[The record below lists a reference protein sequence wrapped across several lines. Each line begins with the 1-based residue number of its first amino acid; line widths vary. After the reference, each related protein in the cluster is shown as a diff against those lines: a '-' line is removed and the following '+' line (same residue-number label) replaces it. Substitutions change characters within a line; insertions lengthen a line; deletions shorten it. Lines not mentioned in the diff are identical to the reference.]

1 MKASLLRIIFAFLLL
16 SHLAACSSMDSA
28 WQYTRDAVDPNPSV
42 DLAANTMDDPD
53 EEFLAKQV
61 TPVDMRI
68 LDLTRF
74 LSAQDAHPDPEWFEL
89 TMMRFP
95 WLDGVM
101 TVDTEQKQ
109 LYQYPG
115 ASLKPLDPSALYNI
129 DGEWVDQGVQMHI
142 DYTELGPE
150 MYIAKPMFSGTDW
163 LGLLVVYFD
172 PRVFFNFC
180 PNPEDFVIL
189 DPKGDIWT
197 VEATPDRVT
206 LAQIPWPSIL
216 RDQVRGTVH
225 IEGKSYTWL
234 ARYIGKQQIV
244 YAVQDKEENEQP
256 WLGLF
261 DDQNIYVT
269 KEQERTV
276 KKRNYATFAQP
287 SEAQSGSAAKKTAVV
302 AGAAAGAAVGT
313 EVAEESSFWSWLPWV
328 DDPQKAAEEAAES
341 PAAPKEVLIEG
352 AGLPP
357 GEVVE
362 TEGRVLTTVEEGQR
376 AEQTAAAAKE
386 ASTEGGFWSWL
397 PWVGSETAETS
408 AGAATAAASATAA
421 GTTAAA
427 SGAAATGAEA
437 VATTSGAAST
447 AAAGAVAGAA
457 VATAASE
464 PGTEA
469 KAAGAQAAVEQPVE
483 QDITESSPAK
493 AGASKV
499 ASDESTGGGAAA
511 QASEQAPKASA
522 EAPAKSL
529 AANPAQETVVAADSA
544 ASAGSAAAES
554 SVAPA
559 AGVAGAAV
567 GAATVAAVSGASS
580 ESESSFWSWLPW
592 VEDNPEPAAV
602 QASAPPPAAEAAP
615 QTAAAAKSTVET
627 AALER
632 VRFHEFPEDK
642 PGPGE
647 GVAKTQPKI
656 EPEPAPGREV
666 GEHAAAESEAAR
678 QTGNGADGETWF
690 SWLPWFDDEPYPRHG
705 PAPKTNGA
713 ARQTA
718 SNAKA
723 SAKTTDAD
731 SQETWFSWLPWFDDK
746 PVAR

>member
-1 MKASLLRIIFAFLLL
+1 
-16 SHLAACSSMDSA
+16 MDSA

-328 DDPQKAAEEAAES
+328 
-341 PAAPKEVLIEG
+341 
-352 AGLPP
+352 
-357 GEVVE
+357 
-362 TEGRVLTTVEEGQR
+362 
-376 AEQTAAAAKE
+376 
-386 ASTEGGFWSWL
+386 
-397 PWVGSETAETS
+397 
-408 AGAATAAASATAA
+408 
-421 GTTAAA
+421 
-427 SGAAATGAEA
+427 
-437 VATTSGAAST
+437 
-447 AAAGAVAGAA
+447 
-457 VATAASE
+457 
-464 PGTEA
+464 
-469 KAAGAQAAVEQPVE
+469 
-483 QDITESSPAK
+483 
-493 AGASKV
+493 
-499 ASDESTGGGAAA
+499 
-511 QASEQAPKASA
+511 
-522 EAPAKSL
+522 
-529 AANPAQETVVAADSA
+529 
-544 ASAGSAAAES
+544 
-554 SVAPA
+554 
-559 AGVAGAAV
+559 
-567 GAATVAAVSGASS
+567 
-580 ESESSFWSWLPW
+580 
-592 VEDNPEPAAV
+592 EDNPEPAAA
-602 QASAPPPAAEAAP
+602 QASATPPASAAAP

-656 EPEPAPGREV
+656 EPEPAPGPEV